1 MITGPKY
8 KIARRL
14 GANIYEKTQTAKFA
28 LRAERKGAAGK
39 GSYRPKG
46 EYATAML
53 EKQKVRYT
61 YGVLERQFKKYVKES
76 VAKKG
81 VNTVQALFE
90 RLETRL
96 DNIVYRLGMAPTRL
110 AARQMV
116 SHGHI
121 LVNGKRTNVPSQ
133 AISLGDK
140 VSIRPAS
147 LKKTIFKDIDEK
159 LSKVAVPSWLSYD
172 ADKKTADVTGMPKH
186 NPSELLFNLGQV
198 IEFYS
203 R

>member
-1 MITGPKY
+1 MITGPRY

-28 LRAERKGAAGK
+28 ERKDRKGGK
-39 GSYRPKG
+39 GPYRPKG
-46 EYATAML
+46 EFATAML
-53 EKQKVRYT
+53 EKQKVRFS
-61 YGVLERQFKKYVKES
+61 YGVGERQFKKYVNES

-90 RLETRL
+90 RLEMRV
-96 DNIVYRLGMAPTRL
+96 DNVAYRLGFAPTRL

-116 SHGHI
+116 AHGH
-121 LVNGKRTNVPSQ
+121 LMVNGKRTYVPSHTVS
-133 AISLGDK
+133 AKDT
-140 VSIRPAS
+140 VSIRPAA
-147 LKKTIFKDIDEK
+147 LKKPLFKDIDEK
-159 LSKVAVPSWLSYD
+159 LKKVTTPSWLSYD
-172 ADKKTADVTGMPKH
+172 ADKKSATVSGTPKYA
-186 NPSELLFNLGQV
+186 PSEHLFNLGQV

>member
-1 MITGPKY
+1 MINGPKY

-14 GANIYEKTQTAKFA
+14 GANIFEKTQTPKFA
-28 LRAERKGAAGK
+28 LRAERKGGK
-39 GSYRPKG
+39 GPYRPKG

-61 YGVLERQFKKYVKES
+61 YGLLERQFKKYVKES
-76 VAKKG
+76 AIKKG
-81 VNTVQALFE
+81 TNTVQALYE

-96 DNIVYRLGMAPTRL
+96 DNAIYRLGIAPTRL

-121 LVNGKRTNVPSQ
+121 TVNGSRTNVPSFS
-133 AISLGDK
+133 ISVGDK
-140 VSIRPAS
+140 IAIRPAS
-147 LKKTIFKDIDEK
+147 FKKPFLKEYDEK
-159 LSKVAVPSWLSYD
+159 M
-172 ADKKTADVTGMPKH
+172 KKINLPVWFLYNAEKKIATVSSLPKWNSAEH
-186 NPSELLFNLGQV
+186 LFNLGQV